1 MPNGHLLFSRLTH
14 FFKTILY
21 LQIPLNTAAHS
32 LFPAKFASFHG
43 GGA

>member
-14 FFKTILY
+14 FFKTILWRY
-21 LQIPLNTAAHS
+21 RSTLLHTAF
-32 LFPAKFASFHG
+32 FPAKFASFHG